1 MKAHLSGDKNWYVVR
16 TNIKCEEKAARNL
29 RLAGYEHYLPVMR
42 YEVKHQRTNTRI
54 VKEKP
59 LMLRYLFV
67 AQPKGNADWFTLRAC
82 EGVECVLGVQ
92 GQPIPVPFKAVEKIF
107 LAETDM
113 VFDDTKEAR
122 IHRREEART
131 KKATAAMKYR
141 PGADVWVTDE
151 RNPFATFGGIVEEVT
166 SSGKVRVLMDI
177 FGRLTPA
184 DFDVDQISTAA

>member
-67 AQPKGNADWFTLRAC
+67 AQPKGNADWYTLRRC
-82 EGVECVLGVQ
+82 EGVECVLGVE
-92 GQPIPVPFKAVEKIF
+92 GQPIPVPFASVEQIF

-131 KKATAAMKYR
+131 KKATTELTYT
-141 PGADVWVTDE
+141 PGTPVNVVDSGNV
-151 RNPFATFGGIVEEVT
+151 FATFRGTVEEVT
-166 SSGKVRVLMDI
+166 KAGKVKALMDL
-177 FGRLTPA
+177 FGRLTPVE
-184 DFDVDQISTAA
+184 FDPEQLSPAA

>member
-82 EGVECVLGVQ
+82 EGVECVLGVE
-92 GQPIPVPFKAVEKIF
+92 GQPIPVPFASVEQIF

-131 KKATAAMKYR
+131 KKATTELKYAPGTLVHVVDRNNVFAM
-141 PGADVWVTDE
+141 
-151 RNPFATFGGIVEEVT
+151 FGGTVERVT
-166 SSGKVRVLMDI
+166 KAGKVKALMDL
-177 FGRLTPA
+177 FGRMTPVE
-184 DFDVDQISTAA
+184 FDPEQLSPAA